1 MIDANHALDTI
12 ARKLNLPKLA
22 FTDSQVGIDV
32 TPDLTIF
39 LSLIDEATIEASCLL
54 EFLGNAD
61 APMLRA
67 MLEANYLG
75 GAVGH
80 GRFAID
86 AGSGDV
92 ILCESWN
99 LAELDVS
106 SLEARFDVFTNT
118 ADFWLTPGS
127 KGLLERADTLRIA
140 ASREDEAYTIAQF
153 VQTDEDYQSPVLM
166 RL

>member
-1 MIDANHALDTI
+1 MIDANHALDAI
-12 ARKLNLPKLA
+12 ARKLNLAKLS

-32 TPDLTIF
+32 KPDLTIF
-39 LSLIDEATIEASCLL
+39 LSLIDDTTIEASCLL

-80 GRFAID
+80 GRLAID

-106 SLEARFDVFTNT
+106 SLEARLDVFTNT
-118 ADFWLTPGS
+118 AEFWLTPGS
-127 KGLLERADTLRIA
+127 KGLLERADSLRIA
-140 ASREDEAYTIAQF
+140 TSREDEANAIAQF
-153 VQTDEDYQSPVLM
+153 VQTDEDDQTPILM